1 MMRPELEWLRGMRDR
16 WEAVAH
22 KWNVWVLGYNPERQ
36 RELMSLAG
44 LRDADWRTLTA
55 LLFSFLGLM
64 TLILLAWS
72 LRRLA
77 RPDPVQKA
85 WRAFCQKLAKRG
97 VERAAHEGPRDY
109 AVRAARAIP
118 AARGSILRIGA
129 LYIGLRYGAQPT
141 PMARCACADWC
152 ELIRLLLLLLILP
165 ATAGPTPSGPR
176 CRPSCASWSSATG
189 SSSEL
194 KRVFARVKRA
204 DPVLE
209 AISRPAE
216 RVRTW
221 EEYRTAL
228 LTERRGRGPRVLEEV
243 PAHSRARREEVRG
256 GAGIRGGD
264 HRRRDLLRAQHRQ
277 LARGGCAHHARLRLP
292 AAPSFFRNEL
302 EQYLLFARNAGVD
315 VFSVRGSYAGAIGLP
330 QFMPSSTRAYAV
342 DFDGNGH
349 IDLQKSRSD
358 AIGSV
363 ANFLKV
369 HGWQR
374 DADVLVNA
382 RVAGDAWRPFAEG
395 LGRSIRWSRCAR
407 PASSSSRRPRGAG
420 GAGRAGERRAPE
432 RLPRGI
438 AQFLRHHATTAA
450 RSTPPRWR
458 TSRAL
463 RQGYDLGR

>member
-1 MMRPELEWLRGMRDR
+1 M
-16 WEAVAH
+16 
-22 KWNVWVLGYNPERQ
+22 
-36 RELMSLAG
+36 
-44 LRDADWRTLTA
+44 
-55 LLFSFLGLM
+55 
-64 TLILLAWS
+64 
-72 LRRLA
+72 
-77 RPDPVQKA
+77 
-85 WRAFCQKLAKRG
+85 
-97 VERAAHEGPRDY
+97 
-109 AVRAARAIP
+109 
-118 AARGSILRIGA
+118 
-129 LYIGLRYGAQPT
+129 
-141 PMARCACADWC
+141 
-152 ELIRLLLLLLILP
+152 IRLFLLLLILP
-165 ATAGPTPSGPR
+165 ATAWASYAE
-176 CRPSCASWSSATG
+176 RPEVQSFMRELVKRHG
-189 SSSEL
+189 FVESEL

-221 EEYRTAL
+221 EEYRSAL
-228 LTERRGRGPRVLEEV
+228 LTERRLAEGLEFWKKYRRTLERAEKKYGVAPEYVVAIIGVETFYGRNTGNWRVVDALTTLAFDYPPR
-243 PAHSRARREEVRG
+243 S
-256 GAGIRGGD
+256 
-264 HRRRDLLRAQHRQ
+264 
-277 LARGGCAHHARLRLP
+277 
-292 AAPSFFRNEL
+292 SFFRNEL

-395 LGRSIRWSRCAR
+395 LEPKHSMVALREAGIEFDSPQPAGAPVVLVELASGAR
-407 PASSSSRRPRGAG
+407 PSDFRVG
-420 GAGRAGERRAPE
+420 
-432 RLPRGI
+432 
-438 AQFLRHHATTAA
+438 LRNFYVITRYNRSAFYAA
-450 RSTPPRWR
+450 AVADLA
-458 TSRAL
+458 RAL

>member
-1 MMRPELEWLRGMRDR
+1 M
-16 WEAVAH
+16 
-22 KWNVWVLGYNPERQ
+22 
-36 RELMSLAG
+36 
-44 LRDADWRTLTA
+44 
-55 LLFSFLGLM
+55 
-64 TLILLAWS
+64 
-72 LRRLA
+72 
-77 RPDPVQKA
+77 
-85 WRAFCQKLAKRG
+85 
-97 VERAAHEGPRDY
+97 
-109 AVRAARAIP
+109 
-118 AARGSILRIGA
+118 
-129 LYIGLRYGAQPT
+129 
-141 PMARCACADWC
+141 
-152 ELIRLLLLLLILP
+152 IRLFLLLLILP
-165 ATAGPTPSGPR
+165 ATAWASYAE
-176 CRPSCASWSSATG
+176 RPEVQTFVRELVKRHG
-189 SSSEL
+189 FVESEL

-221 EEYRTAL
+221 EEYRSAL
-228 LTERRGRGPRVLEEV
+228 LTERRLAEGLEFWKKYRRTLERAEKKYGVAPEYVVAIIGVETFYGRNTGNWRVVDALTTLAFDYPPR
-243 PAHSRARREEVRG
+243 S
-256 GAGIRGGD
+256 
-264 HRRRDLLRAQHRQ
+264 
-277 LARGGCAHHARLRLP
+277 
-292 AAPSFFRNEL
+292 SFFRNEL

-395 LGRSIRWSRCAR
+395 LEPKHSMVALREAGIEFDSPQPAGAPVVLVELASGAR
-407 PASSSSRRPRGAG
+407 PSDFRVG
-420 GAGRAGERRAPE
+420 
-432 RLPRGI
+432 
-438 AQFLRHHATTAA
+438 LRNFYVITRYNRSAFYAA
-450 RSTPPRWR
+450 AVADLA
-458 TSRAL
+458 RAL